1 MSDDTAGGGRQE
13 QAALRQVDRQLYR
26 IGPFKA
32 KLTPTPVNETE
43 EVPERL
49 SASLLTRAA
58 NMHGLGYS
66 ECARTASCRRPV
78 RLIRTGPK
86 RMVIPHAFSF
96 HLPGSALIEQL
107 ALFDDQGRLRF
118 FGPLISPRQ
127 GFERPEEFHF
137 ESSAVEVHL
146 G

>member
-1 MSDDTAGGGRQE
+1 MSDNTAGGGRQE
-13 QAALRQVDRQLYR
+13 QTALRQASRQLYR

-32 KLTPTPVNETE
+32 KLTPTPVNEAE

-49 SASLLTRAA
+49 NASLLTRAA
-58 NMHGLGYS
+58 NMHGFGYL
-66 ECARTASCRRPV
+66 ECARAAACRRPV
-78 RLIRTGPK
+78 RLVRTGSRK
-86 RMVIPHAFSF
+86 MVIPHAFSF

-107 ALFDDQGRLRF
+107 ALFDEQGRLRF

-127 GFERPEEFHF
+127 GFERPEEFRF
-137 ESSAVEVHL
+137 EGSAVEVNL